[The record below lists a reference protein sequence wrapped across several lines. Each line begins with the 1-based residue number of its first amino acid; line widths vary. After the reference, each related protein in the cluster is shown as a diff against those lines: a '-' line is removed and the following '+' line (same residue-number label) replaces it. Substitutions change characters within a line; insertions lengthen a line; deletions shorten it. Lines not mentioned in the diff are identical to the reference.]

1 MGFATRGRTDAAVAQ
16 QSAAEEDLAYAVSE
30 LERSVRRLQ
39 RSRELQTGLIRV
51 QSESLA
57 ELGAVLGSYQRQYV
71 AGTKSW
77 LDVLNI
83 QREFSEQQLQLVQ
96 AKSDWEIYSLQ
107 LAALTGGLDPLVT
120 LNGEEFQPHG

>member
-1 MGFATRGRTDAAVAQ
+1 M
-16 QSAAEEDLAYAVSE
+16 
-30 LERSVRRLQ
+30 
-39 RSRELQTGLIRV
+39 

-96 AKSDWEIYSLQ
+96 SKSDWEIYSLQ